1 MNFEMSERGSA
12 WLGRVR
18 EFLATHEAEL
28 TRLETLHGGDES
40 RAIVTTLKAA
50 AKSAG
55 LWNMFMPPHDAGPGN
70 HFKFEAPGLSNLEYA
85 TIAEE
90 LGRHHSLSEIFN
102 CSAPDTG
109 NMELLL
115 RYGSAEQQAQW
126 LGPLMRGE
134 IRSAFLMTEPD
145 VASSDAT
152 NIATTITRDGDSYRI
167 NGRKWWASG
176 VGSPDCK
183 FAIIMGRSDPD
194 ASPFL
199 QQSMVIVPTDTPGF
213 DVVRMLDV
221 FGYGHAPGGHGE
233 VLVDVKVSAENLLLR
248 EGAGFE
254 MAQGRLGPGRI
265 HHCMRLIGAAEA
277 ALDKMVRRL
286 ETRHAFG
293 RAISAFSIWDQR
305 IADARVEIEM
315 TRLLCL
321 KAADTMDRLGNKV
334 ARAQISMIKIAAPR
348 MALRVID
355 DAIQAHGA
363 GGVSS
368 DFGLADAFA
377 RARTMRIADGPDEVH
392 WRLLAR
398 EERKRVA
405 ARYASAA
412 DPAA

>member
-18 EFLATHEAEL
+18 GFLATHEVEINEL
-28 TRLETLHGGDES
+28 DALHGAEEA
-40 RAIVTTLKAA
+40 RPIVASLKAS

-70 HFKFEAPGLSNLEYA
+70 HFDFEAPGLSNLEYA

-90 LGRHHSLSEIFN
+90 LGRHHFLSEIFN

-115 RYGSAEQQAQW
+115 RYGSAEQQAKW

-152 NIATTITRDGDSYRI
+152 NIATTITREGDSYRI

-213 DVVRMLDV
+213 DVLRMLDV

-233 VLVDVKVSAENLLLR
+233 VLVDVRVPAENLLLR

-286 ETRHAFG
+286 ETRQAFG

-363 GGVSS
+363 GGVTS

-405 ARYASAA
+405 ARHASAA
-412 DPAA
+412 DLVT